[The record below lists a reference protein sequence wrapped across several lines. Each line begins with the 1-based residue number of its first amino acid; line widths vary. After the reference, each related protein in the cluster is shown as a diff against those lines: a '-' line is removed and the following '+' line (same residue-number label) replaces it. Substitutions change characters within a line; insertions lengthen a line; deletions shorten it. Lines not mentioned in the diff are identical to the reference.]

1 MSRRLEKLV
10 YESYYIKIDEI
21 IYFYI
26 ITFFYFYRGGGKDIY
41 IEKWTHMS
49 QRSQIFHNN
58 SKGVILDNPSVS
70 LSTSKKK
77 ELLEEQGKPLEVL
90 RKDLMEKELSP
101 RVETKPYLFE
111 RFLQQTGKPE
121 LVEEA
126 RTVKIEEYATKP
138 NQVMSELSF
147 IGASLAEGFLDF
159 YGIQLSNVV
168 EKYEKRL
175 HIIELESLDQ
185 NESGFYIGKFTEGSL
200 AIVSP
205 RLDSEEQ
212 AQQKLSDFLTMK
224 QKRQKDYSQLEL
236 EQHST
241 DKD

>member
-1 MSRRLEKLV
+1 ME
-10 YESYYIKIDEI
+10 
-21 IYFYI
+21 
-26 ITFFYFYRGGGKDIY
+26 GGKDIY
-41 IEKWTHMS
+41 IEKWSHMKES
-49 QRSQIFHNN
+49 SPILHNQH
-58 SKGVILDNPSVS
+58 KGVVLDKQSVS

-90 RKDLMEKELSP
+90 RKELMEKELSP
-101 RVETKPYLFE
+101 RVEMRPYLFE
-111 RFLQQTGKPE
+111 RFLQQTGKSE

-126 RTVKIEEYATKP
+126 RKVSIEEYSSKP

-159 YGIQLSNVV
+159 YGIQLSHVV

-175 HIIELESLDQ
+175 HIIELESVDQ
-185 NESGFYIGKFTEGSL
+185 KESGFYIGKFTEGNL

-212 AQQKLSDFLTMK
+212 AQEKLSAFLTMK
-224 QKRQKDYSQLEL
+224 QNRQKDYSQLEL
-236 EQHST
+236 EQNLT

>member
-1 MSRRLEKLV
+1 
-10 YESYYIKIDEI
+10 
-21 IYFYI
+21 
-26 ITFFYFYRGGGKDIY
+26 
-41 IEKWTHMS
+41 
-49 QRSQIFHNN
+49 
-58 SKGVILDNPSVS
+58 
-70 LSTSKKK
+70 
-77 ELLEEQGKPLEVL
+77 
-90 RKDLMEKELSP
+90 
-101 RVETKPYLFE
+101 
-111 RFLQQTGKPE
+111 
-121 LVEEA
+121 
-126 RTVKIEEYATKP
+126 
-138 NQVMSELSF
+138 MSELSF

-159 YGIQLSNVV
+159 YGIQLSHVV

-212 AQQKLSDFLTMK
+212 AQEKLSAFLTMK
-224 QKRQKDYSQLEL
+224 QKRQKDYTQLEL

>member
-1 MSRRLEKLV
+1 ME
-10 YESYYIKIDEI
+10 
-21 IYFYI
+21 
-26 ITFFYFYRGGGKDIY
+26 GGNDIY
-41 IEKWTHMS
+41 IEKWSGMKENPP
-49 QRSQIFHNN
+49 ILHNQQ
-58 SKGVILDNPSVS
+58 KGVILDKQSVT
-70 LSTSKKK
+70 LSHSKKE
-77 ELLEEQGKPLEVL
+77 ELLREQGKPLESL
-90 RKDLMEKELSP
+90 RKEIMKKELSP
-101 RVETKPYLFE
+101 NVETRSYLFE
-111 RFLQQTGKPE
+111 RFLQQNGQPE

-159 YGIQLSNVV
+159 YGIQLSHVV

-212 AQQKLSDFLTMK
+212 AQEKLSAFLTMK
-224 QKRQKDYSQLEL
+224 QKRQKDYTQLEL

>member
-1 MSRRLEKLV
+1 M
-10 YESYYIKIDEI
+10 
-21 IYFYI
+21 
-26 ITFFYFYRGGGKDIY
+26 
-41 IEKWTHMS
+41 
-49 QRSQIFHNN
+49 
-58 SKGVILDNPSVS
+58 ILDKQSVT
-70 LSTSKKK
+70 LSHSKKE
-77 ELLEEQGKPLEVL
+77 ELLREQGKPLEAL
-90 RKDLMEKELSP
+90 RKEIMKKELSP
-101 RVETKPYLFE
+101 NVEMRSYLFE

-159 YGIQLSNVV
+159 YGIQLSHVV

-175 HIIELESLDQ
+175 HTIELESLDQ

-212 AQQKLSDFLTMK
+212 AQEKLSAFLTMK
-224 QKRQKDYSQLEL
+224 QKRQKDYTQLEL
-236 EQHST
+236 EQNST
-241 DKD
+241 D

>member
-1 MSRRLEKLV
+1 ME
-10 YESYYIKIDEI
+10 
-21 IYFYI
+21 
-26 ITFFYFYRGGGKDIY
+26 GGKDIY
-41 IEKWTHMS
+41 IEKWSCMKENS
-49 QRSQIFHNN
+49 PILHNQQ
-58 SKGVILDNPSVS
+58 KGVILDKQSVT
-70 LSTSKKK
+70 LSTSKKE
-77 ELLEEQGKPLEVL
+77 ELLGEQGKPLEEL
-90 RKDLMEKELSP
+90 RKEIMENELSP
-101 RVETKPYLFE
+101 KVETRSYLFE

-159 YGIQLSNVV
+159 YGIQLSHVV

>member
-1 MSRRLEKLV
+1 M
-10 YESYYIKIDEI
+10 
-21 IYFYI
+21 
-26 ITFFYFYRGGGKDIY
+26 
-41 IEKWTHMS
+41 
-49 QRSQIFHNN
+49 
-58 SKGVILDNPSVS
+58 ILDNPSDS

-90 RKDLMEKELSP
+90 RKELMEKELSP
-101 RVETKPYLFE
+101 RVETRPYLFE

-126 RTVKIEEYATKP
+126 RKVPIEEYSNKP

-147 IGASLAEGFLDF
+147 IGSSLAEGFLDF
-159 YGIQLSNVV
+159 YGIQLSSVV

-175 HIIELESLDQ
+175 HIIELESVDQ
-185 NESGFYIGKFTEGSL
+185 NERGFYIGKFTEGNL

-205 RLDSEEQ
+205 RLVSEEE
-212 AQQKLSDFLTMK
+212 AQEKLAAFLTTK

-236 EQHST
+236 EQEPT
-241 DKD
+241 GKD